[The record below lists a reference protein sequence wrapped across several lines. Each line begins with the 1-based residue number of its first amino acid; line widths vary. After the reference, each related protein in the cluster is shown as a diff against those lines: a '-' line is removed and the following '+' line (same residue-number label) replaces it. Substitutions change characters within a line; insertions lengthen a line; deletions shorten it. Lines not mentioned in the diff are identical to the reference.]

1 MSLPLTTAWAI
12 ARRDLNARFR
22 GLRLLLVC
30 IFLGTAALAAIGTLT
45 AAIEQEL
52 ASSGQE
58 LLGGDVEV
66 EVWQRDLRP
75 EEREALAEY
84 GEVSSGFRLQA
95 MASTPAAAA
104 PIELK
109 AVDAKWPMFGTLVLT
124 DGRTVGAPK
133 GNDAW
138 IAATAIE
145 RLGIKVGQTFKVGT
159 VTLRAAGVI
168 KDEPDRLSE
177 GFQLGPTVIVAQ
189 GVPAAAG
196 LLQPG
201 ALYQSKHRIA
211 FSSPAR
217 DPEATEEA
225 LTKAFPNAG
234 FDTRTRDRASPG
246 AERFVRQM
254 SDFLTLVGLAALV
267 IAGIG
272 IAGGVSS
279 YLDQRRSSI
288 ATLKVLGA
296 TSGDIVRIFAIQIG
310 VAALV
315 GSLAGLAVG
324 VLVTPLLAQA
334 LQGLLPVGSGFIIA
348 PAPLALAAAYG
359 LLVAFAFAAAPL
371 LRARTFP
378 AMALMRSGVVPLA
391 RDRRALIATALGL
404 AAICALALLTTA
416 QPMLSG
422 GFLIGAGG
430 ALVLLAGLGWGI
442 QSLARRLPRPRNPLL
457 RSALSN
463 LHRPGAPTGAL
474 VTALGFGL
482 AAFVLLAAVQ
492 SAIDGNIQQRVPQE
506 APDYFV
512 LDVPRDKEP
521 RLFELVQA
529 DFPKAGIR
537 TVPTMRG
544 AVLAYGPKDKM
555 VRVADL
561 KELPEG
567 AWGLRG
573 ERGLTYADT
582 IPQGNRVVAGEWWS
596 PFHKGEPLVSI
607 DVELAKAAGLKVG
620 DYITVGILGVERT
633 ARIANLREI
642 DWESMGFNFILVFS
656 RNAISDAPHNLVASI
671 DLPDDAPQAAKGR
684 LLRGLVKEL
693 PSSSVIE
700 VGGLLTEARTIL
712 EQVSLATLAAAGV
725 TVLAG
730 LAVLMGAI
738 AAARAARTYDTVM
751 LRVLGAS
758 RRQILLLQ
766 LAEYGLLASVLALV
780 ALALGGGLAWVVI
793 TQLFEFDWLP
803 DWGQVLS
810 VLGLG
815 VGLVLAFALAGSLPL
830 LRAKPARALREL

>member
-1 MSLPLTTAWAI
+1 MSLPFKTAWTI

-45 AAIEQEL
+45 SAIEREL

-58 LLGGDVEV
+58 LLGGDLEV
-66 EVWQRDLRP
+66 EIWQRDLAPDQRA
-75 EEREALAEY
+75 ALEEY

-95 MASTPAAAA
+95 MASTAQAAA

-109 AVDAKWPMFGTLVLT
+109 AVDAKWPMFGALVLA
-124 DGRTVGAPK
+124 DGREVGAPS
-133 GNDAW
+133 GSNAW
-138 IAATAIE
+138 IAQTAID
-145 RLGIKVGQTFKVGT
+145 RLGIAVGDSFTVGT
-159 VTLRAAGVI
+159 ATLTAAGVI

-177 GFQLGPTVIVAQ
+177 GFQMGPTVIVAQ

-201 ALYQSKHRIA
+201 ALYQSKHRVA
-211 FSSPAR
+211 FANPAR
-217 DPEATEEA
+217 DPKVVEEA
-225 LTKAFPNAG
+225 LTDAFPNAG
-234 FDTRTRDRASPG
+234 FDIRTRDRASPSTD
-246 AERFVRQM
+246 RFVRQM

-279 YLDQRRSSI
+279 YLDQRRTSI

-296 TSGDIVRIFAIQIG
+296 TSGDIVRIYAMQIG

-315 GSLAGLAVG
+315 GSLAGLAAG
-324 VLVTPLLAQA
+324 VLITPVLGAA
-334 LQGLLPVGSGFIIA
+334 LQGLLPVESGFIIA

-371 LRARTFP
+371 LRARSYP
-378 AMALMRSGVVPLA
+378 AMALMRSGIVPLG
-391 RDRRALIATALGL
+391 RDRRALIATGLGI

-416 QPMLSG
+416 QPRLSG

-430 ALVLLAGLGWGI
+430 ALALLAGLGWGI
-442 QSLARRLPRPRNPLL
+442 QQLARRLPRPANPLL

-463 LHRPGAPTGAL
+463 IHRPGAPTGAL

-492 SAIDGNIQQRVPQE
+492 SAIDGNIQSRVPRD

-521 RLFELVQA
+521 RFFDLIQQ
-529 DFPKAGIR
+529 DFPKAAIR

-544 AVLAYGPKDKM
+544 AVLAFGPKDAM

-561 KELPEG
+561 DQIPDG

-573 ERGLTYADT
+573 ERGLTYSDT
-582 IPQGNRVVAGEWWS
+582 LPQGNRVVAGEWWS
-596 PFHKGEPLVSI
+596 PMHDGEPLVSM
-607 DVELAKAAGLKVG
+607 DVDLAKAAGLEVG
-620 DYITVGILGVERT
+620 DYISIGILGVERT
-633 ARIANLREI
+633 ARIASLRKI
-642 DWESMGFNFILVFS
+642 DWESMGFNFLLVFS
-656 RNAISDAPHNLVASI
+656 RNAISDAPHNLSATI
-671 DLPDDAPQAAKGR
+671 DLPEGADSDARGR
-684 LLRGLVKEL
+684 LLRALVSEM

-700 VGGLLTEARTIL
+700 VGSILDEARTIL
-712 EQVSLATLAAAGV
+712 EQVSMATLAAAAV

-766 LAEYGLLASVLALV
+766 LAEYGLIAGVLALV
-780 ALALGGGLAWVVI
+780 ALGLGSALAWVVI
-793 TQLFEFDWLP
+793 TQLFTFDWLP
-803 DWGQVLS
+803 DWGQVLG
-810 VLGLG
+810 VLGFG
-815 VGLVLAFALAGSLPL
+815 VALVLAFALAGSLPL
-830 LRAKPARALREL
+830 LRAKPAQALREL